1 MRVGIPVLL
10 LTVAAT
16 AAVAAGTWA
25 TAAYLDAKY
34 HLSKDI
40 TILRK
45 LKQAERDYQKRVAE
59 DRVNVWY
66 ILQDSCHKHWDDR
79 AIWFQVRSNPPPSR
93 TGLT

>member
-1 MRVGIPVLL
+1 
-10 LTVAAT
+10 LTAT

-45 LKQAERDYQKRVAE
+45 LKQAEKDYKKCVEQ

-66 ILQDSCHKHWDDR
+66 IFQDSCYKHWDDR
-79 AIWFQVRSNPPPSR
+79 AIWFEVWISSTPLAIAPDINREN
-93 TGLT
+93 G